1 MSHNRLDGYHTSRGV
16 AIYID
21 DSNLVMKNCTFTDN
35 VHEDRIAANSIICI
49 NGAESTLDITGCKFE
64 NNGTPGYISAILF
77 DIEDGNLKMKDSL
90 CINNASESV
99 IHCDDGFVE
108 VANTKFEGNVSRVFY
123 GTANGESKFDSCT
136 FDNNSYE
143 DGYYV
148 FYFEEGNRL
157 EFTNCEFGSSTFND
171 HSLATFDGVAGVGSI
186 FGSGSLTM
194 IVALVALACAAAAL
208 VVNLS
213 EKMKK
218 NGTLVESNEESSEE
232 ESDDESDDEEASV
245 KNSSESEETTEE
257 ESPEAEETPESDE
270 E

>member
-1 MSHNRLDGYHTSRGV
+1 MG
-16 AIYID
+16 
-21 DSNLVMKNCTFTDN
+21 
-35 VHEDRIAANSIICI
+35 ANSIICI
-49 NGAESTLDITGCKFE
+49 NGAASTLDITGCKFE

-136 FDNNSYE
+136 FDNNSSE

-148 FYFEEGNRL
+148 FYFKEGNQL

-171 HSLATFDGVAGVGSI
+171 RTLATFDGKAGVGSI
-186 FGSGSLTM
+186 FGEGSLAM
-194 IVALVALACAAAAL
+194 IVALVALAAALAAL
-208 VVNLS
+208 VVNTAN
-213 EKMKK
+213 KK
-218 NGTLVESNEESSEE
+218 NGSRVRFNEETYEE
-232 ESDDESDDEEASV
+232 ESCDEEDFVENTS
-245 KNSSESEETTEE
+245 
-257 ESPEAEETPESDE
+257 ESDE
-270 E
+270 TIEEEEAPVENTSESDETIEEEDAPKE